1 MIRLIAALFM
11 LAISVAAPDA
21 RAECNRQCKPGQT
34 RDAATGCCLGT
45 PTPPPN
51 STPNPKPP
59 KPAVVQPT
67 GPKPCQNGM
76 ERGADTAGQCCWPG
90 QAWSSGQ
97 SRCIGKPVSCPS
109 EFAAK
114 GDRCEQLACGSGKQR
129 SRDTAGRCCWPGQ
142 VFSTSQTRCLGA
154 PTSCPDGFT
163 AGDDGCQQPIE
174 WVSIPG
180 GSFAM
185 GADDSDAS
193 PWEKP
198 IRRVT
203 LSPFRMARTETTVG
217 QYAACVAAGRC
228 SAPSC
233 TSTGD
238 DHPVACVDWQQS
250 KAFCQWSGG
259 RLPTEAEWEYAAR
272 GDDGRKFPWGNQTLS
287 ARRANC
293 AESLCADGFEG
304 TSPVGSF
311 PDGRSPFGLDD
322 MVGNVWEWVSDWFDL
337 DAYESSAT
345 SDPTGPSSGS
355 RRVSRG
361 GSFYAGDVRYL
372 RAALRYGDEPSYA
385 DAFLGF
391 RCARSP

>member
-1 MIRLIAALFM
+1 MIRLIAAVCM
-11 LAISVAAPDA
+11 LAISI
-21 RAECNRQCKPGQT
+21 
-34 RDAATGCCLGT
+34 AATSCRPGI
-45 PTPPPN
+45 
-51 STPNPKPP
+51 PKPL
-59 KPAVVQPT
+59 
-67 GPKPCQNGM
+67 
-76 ERGADTAGQCCWPG
+76 PG
-90 QAWSSGQ
+90 STDEPSG
-97 SRCIGKPVSCPS
+97 RFVP
-109 EFAAK
+109 
-114 GDRCEQLACGSGKQR
+114 
-129 SRDTAGRCCWPGQ
+129 
-142 VFSTSQTRCLGA
+142 
-154 PTSCPDGFT
+154 
-163 AGDDGCQQPIE
+163 GDDGSQQPIE

-185 GADDSDAS
+185 GADDSDAF

-233 TSTGD
+233 TSSTGD

-250 KAFCQWSGG
+250 KDFCQWSGG

-272 GDDGRKFPWGNQTLS
+272 GDDGRKFAWGNPAPS

-322 MVGNVWEWVSDWFDL
+322 MAGNVWEWVSDWFDV

-345 SDPTGPSSGS
+345 SDPTGPSSGTT
-355 RRVSRG
+355 RVDRGDRG
-361 GSFYAGDVRYL
+361 GSFGDDDVRSL
-372 RAALRYGDEPSYA
+372 RAANRSNFTPSYA
-385 DAFLGF
+385 YAALGF